1 MRTKAIAILVFL
13 ALPLSASADSGP
25 VVPVTKEKQPEFIKV
40 NSVRLKDGS
49 TKFEVI
55 LKPYGGFKP
64 DHAYLHLKDG
74 ERFKFTARLDMV
86 KDAGK
91 DQWRIEAWADDDSV
105 QNGHILLSYGNTTG
119 PSSVSRNWSIA
130 FGEFASE

>member
-1 MRTKAIAILVFL
+1 M
-13 ALPLSASADSGP
+13 
-25 VVPVTKEKQPEFIKV
+25 KV
-40 NSVRLKDGS
+40 SSVRLKDGS

-64 DHAYLHLKDG
+64 DRAFLQLKDG
-74 ERFKFTARLDMV
+74 ERFRFSARLEMV
-86 KDAGK
+86 KDTGK

-119 PSSVSRNWSIA
+119 PSSVSKNWSIA
-130 FGEFASE
+130 FGEFAVQ